1 MQPPFFKELNV
12 LPFRDLFK
20 LSLSKFMWKLQN
32 NKLPKPNTKPFKINH
47 HSHNTRPNADCP
59 LQIPS
64 VRLNIAK
71 RHTSYQGPLSWMND
85 IPPKV
90 NLSKSFKII

>member
-1 MQPPFFKELNV
+1 
-12 LPFRDLFK
+12 
-20 LSLSKFMWKLQN
+20 MWKLQN

-47 HSHNTRPNADCP
+47 HSHNTRQNADCP

-71 RHTSYQGPLSWMND
+71 HHTSYQGPLLRMND

-90 NLSKSFKII
+90 KLSKSLKSFSNNHKKYLLENLI